1 MDIFLELLILLLLTR
16 LFSVG
21 AERLGQPTAAGE
33 LTAGIM
39 LAAAA
44 GLWGSAMPFLVQL
57 TTSET
62 LEDVAK
68 LGIFFLVLLAG
79 IESKIEELEQH
90 SRSAIFVALGGAL
103 VPLASGFCL
112 GWWFLPDSEVKSIQS
127 FLIGVTLSITS
138 IPATIKVL
146 TEFGL
151 LHSRLG
157 QTIVGA
163 AIVDDVL
170 GMFLLAIMTSIIQ
183 TGSMPDP
190 VSLLYLLGKIVLFFV
205 ITISLGVHVYPKVSR
220 GLKALQIAAIEF
232 SALMS
237 VALAYG
243 LLAEALDMHWILGA
257 FMAGLYFEPRR
268 VGQAAYQEMKLMTTG
283 ITQGFLGPLF
293 FIWIGLHVA
302 FEAVAAIPL
311 FILLLIVIAFLGKL
325 IGSGLPAFWL
335 GLSRSEAL
343 SVGIG
348 MSNRGAM
355 ELIVVGIAYEAGL
368 FAYGNDNDAIVPHL
382 FSALVLMGIITTLL
396 SLVVLRRVL
405 PKSSS

>member
-44 GLWGSAMPFLVQL
+44 GLWGSGIPFLVQL

-62 LEDVAK
+62 LEDVAQ

-103 VPLASGFCL
+103 VPLVSGFCL

-183 TGSMPDP
+183 TGHTPDP

-220 GLKALQIAAIEF
+220 ELKALQIATIEF
-232 SALMS
+232 SALMGI
-237 VALAYG
+237 ALAYG
-243 LLAEALDMHWILGA
+243 LLAEALDMHWISWRLHG
-257 FMAGLYFEPRR
+257 R
-268 VGQAAYQEMKLMTTG
+268 VV
-283 ITQGFLGPLF
+283 F
-293 FIWIGLHVA
+293 
-302 FEAVAAIPL
+302 
-311 FILLLIVIAFLGKL
+311 
-325 IGSGLPAFWL
+325 
-335 GLSRSEAL
+335 
-343 SVGIG
+343 
-348 MSNRGAM
+348 
-355 ELIVVGIAYEAGL
+355 
-368 FAYGNDNDAIVPHL
+368 
-382 FSALVLMGIITTLL
+382 
-396 SLVVLRRVL
+396 
-405 PKSSS
+405 